1 MWYWTVIE
9 YNYAED
15 QAALICKVI
24 EPLLCVSVER
34 KVKSWASW
42 CKISFLSLGHV
53 LLLFGLKILSHL
65 SCFRNKASGC
75 PRNELHLWWSA
86 LSSWWNLCQGSH
98 CFPRLLQRWSADV
111 RNFRICW
118 FFWKLLLPSNTNA
131 SDKVIKFYRKEVIDE
146 DGWLHTGDIGLWL
159 PCGRLKI
166 IDR

>member
-1 MWYWTVIE
+1 MLKTE
-9 YNYAED
+9 
-15 QAALICKVI
+15 L
-24 EPLLCVSVER
+24 LLCVSIE

-42 CKISFLSLGHV
+42 CRIFF
-53 LLLFGLKILSHL
+53 FGVSCLAFIWAKILSHL

-75 PRNELHLWWSA
+75 PRNELHIWRSA

-111 RNFRICW
+111 RSLRICW
-118 FFWKLLLPSNTNA
+118 FFLKLLLPSNTNA
-131 SDKVIKFYRKEVIDE
+131 SDDVIKFYRKEVIDE